1 MEKTVNLLI
10 GVPVNEKKYEGMVSS
25 FLKEKGKHIVC
36 GGTTANL
43 ISKYLK
49 KELISDLEYVDP
61 DVPPIFKI
69 EGLDLVTEGAITL
82 LKVLDYT
89 NKYLKE
95 EISAKNDGASL
106 IFKELLE
113 NDKINFYIGKSKNSV
128 NKEKWFPK
136 ELSDKSLIISKI
148 IVNLKEIKKTV
159 NCKYY

>member
-1 MEKTVNLLI
+1 MEKVVNLLV
-10 GVPVNEKKYEGMVSS
+10 GVPINDNKYEEMVSS
-25 FLKEKGKHIVC
+25 FLNEKGKHIVC

-43 ISKYLK
+43 ISKYLN
-49 KELISDLEYVDP
+49 KELITDLEYVDL
-61 DVPPIFKI
+61 DIPPIFKI

-89 NKYLKE
+89 KKYLNKE
-95 EISAKNDGASL
+95 INDKNDGASL

-113 NDKINFYIGKSKNSV
+113 NEKINFYIGKSQNLV

-136 ELSDKSLIISKI
+136 ELSDKYIIINKI
-148 IVNLKEIKKTV
+148 IANLKEMKKTV